1 MSASDTRDRPLRRRR
16 LAAIW
21 VLLIAGG
28 AAVLLP
34 RAECP
39 PGYHTWDAGSPT
51 AFCGLPLEDDWG
63 FDARDNGPLRLAVA
77 GLGLVAA
84 GALLLFSWR
93 RTAAVLALGSA
104 IAVVLFVSASRPPET
119 LSQRANELAAQIPC
133 PFPRCEGLSLEQAMR
148 EKVWTP
154 NIFAAYSTVGSA
166 VAIGLSPGET
176 REYLD
181 DTIADRRAPRP
192 LPMHEDGRSR

>member
-1 MSASDTRDRPLRRRR
+1 
-16 LAAIW
+16 

-39 PGYHTWDAGSPT
+39 PGYYTWDAGSPT
-51 AFCGLPLEDDWG
+51 AFCGLPQEDDWG

-93 RTAAVLALGSA
+93 RTAAVLALVSA
-104 IAVVLFVSASRPPET
+104 IAVVLFVGASRPPET

-192 LPMHEDGRSR
+192 LPMHEDGRRR